1 LKSVSGKE
9 FIKVLEHKGWRFLRS
24 RGSHFTYESPSGE
37 HRVVVPVHGSA
48 TLKVGMQRGLMKQ
61 AGITETDL

>member
-24 RGSHFTYESPSGE
+24 RTYESPSGE

-61 AGITETDL
+61 TGITETDL